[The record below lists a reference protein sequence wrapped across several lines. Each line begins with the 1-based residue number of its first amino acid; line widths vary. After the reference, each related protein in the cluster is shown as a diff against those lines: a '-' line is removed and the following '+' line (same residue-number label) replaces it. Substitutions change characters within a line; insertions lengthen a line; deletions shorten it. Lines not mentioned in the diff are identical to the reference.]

1 MLSAVRARSVRLFAM
16 AVALATG
23 LGGVADLAAA
33 ATAKKSGASGT
44 RATTKS
50 SAARRATAAKK
61 KKTTTYSR
69 RRASSRRARLAR
81 ARAARY
87 ARDMRRLATP
97 QFKTDENG
105 ELVPDVRAAAAV
117 IYNPTTR
124 EIIFEENAQDTRSI
138 ASITKVMTA
147 VVFLENEFDLT
158 REIVVDPVDVRGA
171 STTYLRGSER
181 LSADDLVHLL
191 LVASDNAAARTLA
204 RNSPYG
210 PAGFIVRMNEKAAE
224 LGLDHTH
231 YADPSGL
238 DSGNLSSALDMARL
252 IAFAAADERIGRVM
266 QKPQHTITTSRRTL
280 TFNNTNRL
288 LKSDDVAVVGG
299 KTGFIRSS
307 GYCLATLLR
316 LPQTNDEV
324 AVVVL
329 GARSNAGRFME
340 TKHLLNWITAKAQ
353 LFGVNGQRPDIP
365 RE

>member
-1 MLSAVRARSVRLFAM
+1 MLNAARARSVRLFAM
-16 AVALATG
+16 AVALVTG
-23 LGGVADLAAA
+23 LGGVAELAAA
-33 ATAKKSGASGT
+33 ATTKTSGASGT

-50 SAARRATAAKK
+50 STTRRATTKK
-61 KKTTTYSR
+61 KKRATYSR

-105 ELVPDVRAAAAV
+105 QLVPDVRAAAAV

-124 EIIFEENAQDTRSI
+124 EIIFQENADDTRSI

-147 VVFLENEFDLT
+147 VVFLENEFDLA

-210 PAGFIVRMNEKAAE
+210 PAGFIVRMNEKATE
-224 LGLDHTH
+224 LGLDHTR

-238 DSGNLSSALDMARL
+238 DSGNVSSALDMARL

-266 QKPQHTITTSRRTL
+266 QKPQHTISTSRRTL

-353 LFGVNGQRPDIP
+353 LFGVSGQPQNIP
-365 RE
+365 HE

>member
-1 MLSAVRARSVRLFAM
+1 
-16 AVALATG
+16 
-23 LGGVADLAAA
+23 
-33 ATAKKSGASGT
+33 
-44 RATTKS
+44 
-50 SAARRATAAKK
+50 
-61 KKTTTYSR
+61 
-69 RRASSRRARLAR
+69 
-81 ARAARY
+81 
-87 ARDMRRLATP
+87 
-97 QFKTDENG
+97 
-105 ELVPDVRAAAAV
+105 
-117 IYNPTTR
+117 
-124 EIIFEENAQDTRSI
+124 
-138 ASITKVMTA
+138 
-147 VVFLENEFDLT
+147 
-158 REIVVDPVDVRGA
+158 
-171 STTYLRGSER
+171 
-181 LSADDLVHLL
+181 
-191 LVASDNAAARTLA
+191 VASDNAAARTLA

-210 PAGFIVRMNEKAAE
+210 PAGFIVRMNEKATE
-224 LGLDHTH
+224 LGLDHTR

-238 DSGNLSSALDMARL
+238 DSGNVSSALDMARL

-353 LFGVNGQRPDIP
+353 LFGVSAQPQSVP
-365 RE
+365 HE